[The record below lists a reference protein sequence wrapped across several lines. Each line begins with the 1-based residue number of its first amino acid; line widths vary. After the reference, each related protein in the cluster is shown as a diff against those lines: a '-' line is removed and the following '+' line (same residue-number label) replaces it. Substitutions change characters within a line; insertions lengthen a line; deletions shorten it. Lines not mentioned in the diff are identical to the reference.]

1 MQRKRQEQAR
11 IGQFTE
17 GQVPK
22 SGRFL
27 PIRKRPLMNYPY
39 APFYLEAQRAKRNL
53 LHVFKAEPDIPA
65 ADPVLPA
72 AKCAPA
78 ETMKKKA
85 DR

>member
-1 MQRKRQEQAR
+1 
-11 IGQFTE
+11 
-17 GQVPK
+17 
-22 SGRFL
+22 
-27 PIRKRPLMNYPY
+27 MNYPY